1 MKSTLTAMLAT
12 TACLSLIAFS
22 SAASAE
28 ITEKRLQFAHV
39 YPEGNIW
46 NQTTER
52 FAAAITERTE
62 GKVTVSIAA
71 GGTTGSWVEAI
82 EALQIGT
89 NDVVL
94 ESIGT
99 LDRYDPLPG
108 VEAFPYL
115 IRDLDHFRAVYY
127 GPVGEAFSDE
137 VAERTGFKIV
147 GAGYRGARKLS
158 ANRAVETVE
167 DLAGVRL
174 RVPPL
179 RMYTRTWE
187 LLGASAVP
195 MAATEIFTALQ
206 QGVIDGQ
213 ENPLE
218 FIHSFRFYEV
228 QSHVMDTDHVIGAMT
243 FIFDKARFDSFS
255 PALQEILI
263 EEGRNAMLW
272 GTDQMIERENEYRD
286 LLEAEGVTL
295 VSPDLEPFREALVP
309 IREEFPDL
317 AEWVARFEAVE

>member
-1 MKSTLTAMLAT
+1 MNKALAAILAT
-12 TACLSLIAFS
+12 KMCISIIAF
-22 SAASAE
+22 APVASAE
-28 ITEKRLQFAHV
+28 ITEKKLQFAHI
-39 YPEGNIW
+39 YPDGDIW

-52 FAAAITERTE
+52 FAAAITERTN

-71 GGTTGSWVEAI
+71 GGTTGSWEESI

-127 GPVGEAFSDE
+127 GPVGDAFSDE
-137 VAERTGFKIV
+137 IANRTGFKIV

-167 DLAGVRL
+167 DLAKVRL

-187 LLGASAVP
+187 LLSASAVP
-195 MAATEIFTALQ
+195 MPATEIFTSLQ

-255 PALQEILI
+255 PALQEILL

-272 GTDQMIERENEYRD
+272 GTEQMAERENVVREM
-286 LLEAEGVTL
+286 LIAKGITM
-295 VSPDLEPFREALVP
+295 VSPDLGPFREALIP
-309 IREEFPDL
+309 IRGEFPDL
-317 AEWVARFEAVE
+317 ADWVSRFEAVK

>member
-1 MKSTLTAMLAT
+1 MRTFVASLLAT
-12 TACLSLIAFS
+12 AAFVS
-22 SAASAE
+22 VVAFPAIASAE

-52 FAAAITERTE
+52 FAAAITERTG

-71 GGTTGSWVEAI
+71 GGTTGSWEESI

-89 NDVVL
+89 NDMVL

-167 DLAGVRL
+167 DLAGLRL

-195 MAATEIFTALQ
+195 MPAVEIFTALQ

-243 FIFDKARFDSFS
+243 FIFDQGRFDSFS
-255 PALQEILI
+255 PELQEILI

-272 GTDQMIERENEYRD
+272 GTEQMVERESEYRRM
-286 LLEAEGVTL
+286 LEAEGVTL
-295 VSPDLEPFREALVP
+295 ISPDLAPFREALVP

>member
-1 MKSTLTAMLAT
+1 MRKLMASFLAT
-12 TACLSLIAFS
+12 AACVSVVAFP
-22 SAASAE
+22 AIASAE

-52 FAAAITERTE
+52 FAAAITERTG

-71 GGTTGSWVEAI
+71 GGTTGSWEESI

-158 ANRAVETVE
+158 ANRAVESVE
-167 DLAGVRL
+167 DLAGLRL

-195 MAATEIFTALQ
+195 MPATEIFTALQ

-255 PALQEILI
+255 PELQEILI

-272 GTDQMIERENEYRD
+272 GTEQMVEREGEYRRM
-286 LLEAEGVTL
+286 LEAEGVTL
-295 VSPDLEPFREALVP
+295 ISPDLAPFREALVP
-309 IREEFPDL
+309 IREEFPGL
-317 AEWVARFEAVE
+317 AEWVERFEAVE